1 MNERDRMLAE
11 GPRVAPEPPTAD
23 GSVLTPPSPKPLP
36 STPASRDRA
45 PKLPP
50 GLMRLFP
57 IGLFALVLAANAGA
71 GKYAVWVIVPIALA
85 AIVIRLMRKAR
96 S

>member
-23 GSVLTPPSPKPLP
+23 GSVPKTPKPQRPSPTGSQDGAWKVP
-36 STPASRDRA
+36 R
-45 PKLPP
+45 

-57 IGLFALVLAANAGA
+57 LVVFGAVLAANAGA
-71 GKYAVWVIVPIALA
+71 GKYAVWVIVPIAVGAML
-85 AIVIRLMRKAR
+85 IRFVRKAR
-96 S
+96 K